1 MKIRIG
7 LKIFVSF
14 FVITFL
20 IILVSIIGLTGMDSI
35 RDSYGVIVNESLP
48 VETLIKEARAINL
61 EQVAAVRGFM
71 IYRDE
76 QYPKLYNDL
85 SKELEDVYAKIAEM
99 AKTTESQEYLN
110 RLKAADKAYSDGVQV
125 VFDYVRKGQL
135 DEAVAYGEK
144 VKVKVTEIKEI
155 TKAWSTYVGS
165 LDIERINQTDKQ
177 INARITFLFV
187 LVAIAVL
194 SALGAGFILT
204 RNIAGPIKALTGVAG
219 KISEGDLTQEIPK
232 IKTRDEVRE
241 LGSAFAAMV
250 ANLRGLII
258 NVNDASQ
265 ELVASSEE
273 LAASSEEVSK
283 VSEQIADAVSELAEG
298 ASEQAHSSEKGNARI
313 LQTVEGLSQIAE
325 DMAQSEKMAEK
336 AKEVV
341 EKGEAS
347 VKYQEQK
354 VVENNQTSSEVAAA
368 ISELSVKSAEIG
380 QILEVIKSIAEQTN
394 LLALNAA
401 IEAARAG
408 EAGKGFSV
416 VADEI
421 RKLAEQSGYSVKQ
434 IDKIIKEVQE
444 GVNSAVAKMD
454 KSRLVVREQAESLEN
469 TVAAFR
475 DVAEVVGII
484 RSKIILSA
492 EASSALSKNAVQA
505 GEDITAIACV
515 SQQTA
520 ASTQEVAASTQEQAS
535 TVHQITDS
543 AEGLSRLAV
552 QLQEGIGRFKL

>member
-1 MKIRIG
+1 MKIKIG

-35 RDSYGVIVNESLP
+35 RDSYGIIVNESLP

-71 IYRDE
+71 IYKDE

-85 SKELEDVYAKIAEM
+85 SKQLEEVYANVADMAET
-99 AKTTESQEYLN
+99 AQSQGYLS
-110 RLKAADKAYSDGVQV
+110 RLKAANRVYSDGVQV
-125 VFDYVRKGQL
+125 VFDYVRKGQM

-144 VKVKVTEIKEI
+144 VRVKVTEIKEI
-155 TKAWSTYVGS
+155 TKEWSTYVGS
-165 LDIERINQTDKQ
+165 QDTERINQTDKKTDT
-177 INARITFLFV
+177 RITSLLV

-194 SALGAGFILT
+194 SAVGGGFILT
-204 RNIAGPIKALTGVAG
+204 RNIAGPIKSLTGVAG
-219 KISEGDLTQEIPK
+219 KISEGDLTQKIPV
-232 IKTRDEVRE
+232 IKTRDEIRE
-241 LGSAFAAMV
+241 LGNAFEAMV
-250 ANLRGLII
+250 ASLRGLIV
-258 NVNDASQ
+258 NVNDASL
-265 ELVASSEE
+265 ELVASSQE
-273 LAASSEEVSK
+273 LAASSQEVAK

-298 ASEQAHSSEKGNARI
+298 ASDQAHSSEKGNDRI

-354 VVENNQTSSEVAAA
+354 VAQNNQTSSEVAAA

-434 IDKIIKEVQE
+434 IDKIIKEVQQ
-444 GVNSAVAKMD
+444 GVNSAVTKMD
-454 KSRLVVREQAESLEN
+454 KSRLVVQEQAESLN
-469 TVAAFR
+469 STVAAFK
-475 DVAEVVGII
+475 DVAEVVGLI
-484 RSKIILSA
+484 RDKIILSA
-492 EASSALSKNAVQA
+492 EASAVLSKNAVQA

-515 SQQTA
+515 AQQTA

>member
-14 FVITFL
+14 FVITLL

-71 IYRDE
+71 IYKDE

-85 SKELEDVYAKIAEM
+85 SKQLEEVYANVADMAET
-99 AKTTESQEYLN
+99 AQSQGYLS
-110 RLKAADKAYSDGVQV
+110 RLKAANRVYSDGVQV
-125 VFDYVRKGQL
+125 VFDYVRKGQM

-144 VKVKVTEIKEI
+144 VRVKVTEIKEI
-155 TKAWSTYVGS
+155 TKEWSTYVGS
-165 LDIERINQTDKQ
+165 QDTERIKQTDKKTD
-177 INARITFLFV
+177 ARITFLLV

-194 SALGAGFILT
+194 SAVCGGFILT
-204 RNIAGPIKALTGVAG
+204 RNIAGPIKSLTGVAG
-219 KISEGDLTQEIPK
+219 KISEGDLTQKIPE
-232 IKTRDEVRE
+232 IKTRDEIRE
-241 LGSAFAAMV
+241 LGNAFETMV
-250 ANLRGLII
+250 ASLRGLIV
-258 NVNDASQ
+258 NVNDASL
-265 ELVASSEE
+265 ELVASSQE
-273 LAASSEEVSK
+273 LAASSQEVAK

-298 ASEQAHSSEKGNARI
+298 ASDQAHSSEKGNDRI

-341 EKGEAS
+341 EIGEAS

-354 VVENNQTSSEVAAA
+354 VAQNNQTSSEVAAA

-434 IDKIIKEVQE
+434 IDKIIKEVQQ
-444 GVNSAVAKMD
+444 GVNSAVTKMD
-454 KSRLVVREQAESLEN
+454 KSKLVVQEQAESLN
-469 TVAAFR
+469 STVAAFK
-475 DVAEVVGII
+475 DVAEVVGLI
-484 RSKIILSA
+484 RDKITLSA
-492 EASSALSKNAVQA
+492 EASAALSKNAVQA

-515 SQQTA
+515 AQQTA